1 MMAEIL
7 NRSMREL
14 VRALNARETSAE
26 ALADE
31 ATGHHERFGED
42 LHAYTDFDA
51 DYALRQARA
60 ADAAF
65 RSGFPGDPLFG
76 MPVSAKDLWGV
87 QSYPV
92 YAGTPMALP
101 PEWGSE
107 GSLIRGLR
115 RQLAT
120 IMGKAHT
127 VEFAFGGLG
136 LNPN

>member
-1 MMAEIL
+1 MAEIL

-76 MPVSAKDLWGV
+76 ISCRGDRLHTGFLGV
-87 QSYPV
+87 
-92 YAGTPMALP
+92 AG
-101 PEWGSE
+101 
-107 GSLIRGLR
+107 
-115 RQLAT
+115 
-120 IMGKAHT
+120 
-127 VEFAFGGLG
+127 GGAAG
-136 LNPN
+136 VP